1 MSKRTDFLSK
11 KGMKSITTTTEGVS
25 HTTSPC
31 LPKRG
36 ATERRGLLKKIPLT
50 YIQVIKH
57 VPAVVPSCN
66 FTNFRF
72 NPWAAVLMCIYE
84 HFQVT
89 S

>member
-36 ATERRGLLKKIPLT
+36 ATERRGLLKKIPLM
-50 YIQVIKH
+50 YPSNQARSGGCAELQLHEFPIQSMDSRSRVRTG
-57 VPAVVPSCN
+57 ARPSD
-66 FTNFRF
+66 
-72 NPWAAVLMCIYE
+72 LL
-84 HFQVT
+84 
-89 S
+89 